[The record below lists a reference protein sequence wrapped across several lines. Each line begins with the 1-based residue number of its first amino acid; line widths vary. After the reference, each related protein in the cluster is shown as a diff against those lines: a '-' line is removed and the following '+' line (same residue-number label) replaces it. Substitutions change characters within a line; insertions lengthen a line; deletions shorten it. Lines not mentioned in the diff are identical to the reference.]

1 MRRINARWRARR
13 RRRGGGGDRGVP
25 GGERS
30 AELVVRAVY
39 AEHGRAMR
47 AYASRLLG
55 DPVAAEDIVQE
66 ALVRLWRN
74 PQVLH
79 NGKGSVRGWLLT
91 VVRNLV
97 TDRIRARAA
106 RPPEVAETTGAG
118 PVQGD
123 HADFVS
129 ASVTIRAALEQLS
142 PEHRSALEHL
152 YFRASPSPRP
162 PPNSGCPATPSGPGP
177 TMRCAPCVPR

>member
-1 MRRINARWRARR
+1 M
-13 RRRGGGGDRGVP
+13 P
-25 GGERS
+25 GGEHS

-47 AYASRLLG
+47 AYATRLLG

-106 RPPEVAETTGAG
+106 RP
-118 PVQGD
+118 
-123 HADFVS
+123 
-129 ASVTIRAALEQLS
+129 R
-142 PEHRSALEHL
+142 R
-152 YFRASPSPRP
+152 SPRP
-162 PPNSGCPATPSGPGP
+162 PAEVRCNTTTPTSSA
-177 TMRCAPCVPR
+177 RR

>member
-1 MRRINARWRARR
+1 M
-13 RRRGGGGDRGVP
+13 P
-25 GGERS
+25 GGEGS

-47 AYASRLLG
+47 AYATRLLG

-74 PQVLH
+74 PQILH

-106 RPPEVAETTGAG
+106 RPQEVPENAAG
-118 PVQGD
+118 GVPVQND

-129 ASVTIRAALEQLS
+129 AAVTIRDALEQLS
-142 PEHRSALEHL
+142 HDHRTALEHL
-152 YFRASPSPRP
+152 YFRDQSIAQAAEELGLPRTTVKTRAYHALRALRAAMKPPSEGK
-162 PPNSGCPATPSGPGP
+162 ST
-177 TMRCAPCVPR
+177 

>member
-1 MRRINARWRARR
+1 MNPARNRHVLPGRGVRRINARIEGAGVGTGAAEVIQACRVVSILPSWWSARCTPNTAAPCAPTR
-13 RRRGGGGDRGVP
+13 T
-25 GGERS
+25 
-30 AELVVRAVY
+30 
-39 AEHGRAMR
+39 
-47 AYASRLLG
+47 RLLG

-106 RPPEVAETTGAG
+106 RPP
-118 PVQGD
+118 
-123 HADFVS
+123 
-129 ASVTIRAALEQLS
+129 R
-142 PEHRSALEHL
+142 
-152 YFRASPSPRP
+152 SPRP
-162 PPNSGCPATPSGPGP
+162 PAVVRCKAITPTSSA
-177 TMRCAPCVPR
+177 RR

>member
-1 MRRINARWRARR
+1 
-13 RRRGGGGDRGVP
+13 VP
-25 GGERS
+25 GGEHS

-47 AYASRLLG
+47 AYATRLLG

-91 VVRNLV
+91 VVRNLSP
-97 TDRIRARAA
+97 TGSGPAPPG
-106 RPPEVAETTGAG
+106 RP
-118 PVQGD
+118 
-123 HADFVS
+123 
-129 ASVTIRAALEQLS
+129 R
-142 PEHRSALEHL
+142 
-152 YFRASPSPRP
+152 SPRP
-162 PPNSGCPATPSGPGP
+162 PAGVRCKATTP
-177 TMRCAPCVPR
+177 TSSARR

>member
-1 MRRINARWRARR
+1 M
-13 RRRGGGGDRGVP
+13 P

-47 AYASRLLG
+47 AYATRLLG

-106 RPPEVAETTGAG
+106 RPPEVAETCGGG
-118 PVQGD
+118 PVQRD

-142 PEHRSALEHL
+142 PEHRTALEHL
-152 YFRASPSPRP
+152 NFRDQSLAQAAEEL
-162 PPNSGCPATPSGPGP
+162 G
-177 TMRCAPCVPR
+177 VPRNTVRSRAYHALRALRAAMKPPAEGDQT

>member
-1 MRRINARWRARR
+1 M
-13 RRRGGGGDRGVP
+13 P
-25 GGERS
+25 GGEYS

-39 AEHGRAMR
+39 AEHGSAMR
-47 AYASRLLG
+47 AYATRLLG

-106 RPPEVAETTGAG
+106 RPPETIGGG

-123 HADFVS
+123 HAVGTGALRMALLALSDQP
-129 ASVTIRAALEQLS
+129 AAEVA
-142 PEHRSALEHL
+142 E
-152 YFRASPSPRP
+152 
-162 PPNSGCPATPSGPGP
+162 
-177 TMRCAPCVPR
+177 

>member
-1 MRRINARWRARR
+1 
-13 RRRGGGGDRGVP
+13 VP
-25 GGERS
+25 GGEHS

-47 AYASRLLG
+47 AYATRLLG

-106 RPPEVAETTGAG
+106 RPPETTGGG

-123 HADFVS
+123 HAVGTGALRMALLALSDQP
-129 ASVTIRAALEQLS
+129 AAEVA
-142 PEHRSALEHL
+142 E
-152 YFRASPSPRP
+152 
-162 PPNSGCPATPSGPGP
+162 
-177 TMRCAPCVPR
+177 

>member
-1 MRRINARWRARR
+1 M
-13 RRRGGGGDRGVP
+13 P
-25 GGERS
+25 GGEGS

-47 AYASRLLG
+47 AYATRLLG

-74 PQVLH
+74 PQILH

-106 RPPEVAETTGAG
+106 RPQEVPENAAG
-118 PVQGD
+118 GVPVQND

-129 ASVTIRAALEQLS
+129 AAVTIRDALERLS
-142 PEHRSALEHL
+142 HDHRTALEHL
-152 YFRASPSPRP
+152 YFRDQSLAQAAAEL
-162 PPNSGCPATPSGPGP
+162 G
-177 TMRCAPCVPR
+177 VPRNTVRSRAYHALRALRAAMKPPSEGKPT